1 LKPNWS
7 RNSETLKLQ
16 YKFNETAFCSTQLGS
31 IDTRLEPNMSNH
43 IRADGRV
50 HRLATDS
57 SALAYS
63 VPDAA
68 TRIGVSRSTLYTL
81 IAAGQIPIAK
91 VGSRTLVLDQDLHDF
106 LLRSRAE
113 TAPTGEAA
121 A

>member
-1 LKPNWS
+1 
-7 RNSETLKLQ
+7 
-16 YKFNETAFCSTQLGS
+16 
-31 IDTRLEPNMSNH
+31 MSNY

-50 HRLATDS
+50 RGRATDP

-63 VPDAA
+63 IPDAA
-68 TRIGVSRSTLYTL
+68 ARIGISRSTLYTL

-106 LLRSRAE
+106 LLSCRTEMPPA
-113 TAPTGEAA
+113 GEAA